1 MSPTRD
7 SRTNALLKVSLT
19 SLLVMMIAQPMAALP
34 TAGQDSAEA
43 RRIVE
48 RADRANTPPAMV
60 ETIKML
66 LIEQGGK
73 QYERR
78 LRMWTIKGEDG
89 DHWLM
94 RFLSPDEIRGTGL
107 LTIEHRG
114 GEDEQWFYLPATRRI
129 RRIAGVDRRNRFLGT
144 EFLYEDLQGFHP
156 EDYTFK
162 LLREESV
169 DGETCHVIEA
179 VPTKAARSRSA
190 YSRKVLFIGEK
201 TLVLRRAELYG
212 EDGSELKLL
221 TETGVK
227 TVLPGIFVPDHLLIK
242 NVVNGRST
250 SLDTTER
257 ELPDSLPADTFTQ
270 RNLRRR
276 LRPDER

>member
-1 MSPTRD
+1 MIGTFIPRGTLM
-7 SRTNALLKVSLT
+7 TVAMAGLA
-19 SLLVMMIAQPMAALP
+19 MMIAAVPALAQQ
-34 TAGQDSAEA
+34 TQDDAEA

-60 ETIKML
+60 ETMKML
-66 LIEQGGK
+66 LVEEGGK
-73 QYERR
+73 QFERR

-89 DHWLM
+89 NHWLM

-156 EDYTFK
+156 EDYAFRM
-162 LLREESV
+162 LREESV

-179 VPTKAARSRSA
+179 VPTEEARSRSA
-190 YSRKVLFIGEK
+190 YSRKVMFLGEK
-201 TLVLRRAELYG
+201 TLVLRRADLYG
-212 EDGSELKLL
+212 KDGNELKVL
-221 TETGVK
+221 TETAVK
-227 TVLPGIFVPDHLLIK
+227 EVQPGIFVPDHLLIK

-250 SLDTTER
+250 SLDVVKR
-257 ELPDSLPADTFTQ
+257 ELPDSLPQDTFSQ